1 VKTTASGIQVQIY
14 PTGVLFTLESH
25 FSDLASRISDPHF
38 ASPTQ
43 FDFSISGVTLPAGGG
58 SDTSSA
64 AGVVSA
70 VVVKGAPSEISVTIL
85 LRTPKT
91 KDQIAVG
98 AGTGIQVTF
107 P

>member
-1 VKTTASGIQVQIY
+1 MQIY

-43 FDFSISGVTLPAGGG
+43 FDFSISGVTPLSGGG
-58 SDTSSA
+58 SDTSATSGA
-64 AGVVSA
+64 VST
-70 VVVKGAPSEISVTIL
+70 VVVTGAPSETSVTIL
-85 LRTPKT
+85 LRIPKT
-91 KDQIAVG
+91 KDQISVG

-107 P
+107 S

>member
-1 VKTTASGIQVQIY
+1 VQIY

-43 FDFSISGVTLPAGGG
+43 FDFFISGVTAPAGGG
-58 SDTSSA
+58 SDTSASA
-64 AGVVSA
+64 GAVSN
-70 VVVKGAPSEISVTIL
+70 VVVKGALSKISVTIL

-91 KDQIAVG
+91 HDQISVG

-107 P
+107 S